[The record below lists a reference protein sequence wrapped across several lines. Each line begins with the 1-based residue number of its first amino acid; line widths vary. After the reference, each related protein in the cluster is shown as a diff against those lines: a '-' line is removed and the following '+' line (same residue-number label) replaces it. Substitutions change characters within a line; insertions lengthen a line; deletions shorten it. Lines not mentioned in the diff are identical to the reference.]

1 MVFINITHKSDTSL
15 LILKNLMMKET
26 ATQPIILAPQN
37 SEGWAFPSTDLV
49 STFWTT
55 TKMSLFV
62 PGLQEKSD
70 SFK

>member
-1 MVFINITHKSDTSL
+1 
-15 LILKNLMMKET
+15 MKET